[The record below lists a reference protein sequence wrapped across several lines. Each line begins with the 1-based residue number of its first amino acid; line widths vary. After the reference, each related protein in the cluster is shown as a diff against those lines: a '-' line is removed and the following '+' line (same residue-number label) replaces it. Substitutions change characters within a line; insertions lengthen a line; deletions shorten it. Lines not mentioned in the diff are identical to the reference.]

1 MNDSPPALL
10 RGKEWR
16 CPRHLLRSSS
26 FPHLRV
32 CLCQGRFIASLDDIR
47 ASWNTGGATLLRE
60 ARRAGLRFST
70 GRSSSGGHR
79 RAPTAT
85 SRLGLAL
92 RRSSASRRGKMCWI
106 ASVCFCIPENYW
118 AQSSTVSPNS
128 QAWETRASRKLTLS
142 TSLLSARLS
151 HRRRSWTTSVDIA
164 FPRDCAATSLTRRA
178 RSVAEGSSCFNLGL
192 VLPSCI

>member
-1 MNDSPPALL
+1 MILPLPSFRGRSGALL
-10 RGKEWR
+10 
-16 CPRHLLRSSS
+16 SSPS
-26 FPHLRV
+26 PEIEQLPTSPG
-32 CLCQGRFIASLDDIR
+32 CLCQGRFIASLDDIG
-47 ASWNTGGATLLRE
+47 ASWNTGGAALLRE

-92 RRSSASRRGKMCWI
+92 RRSSASRRGKLCCI
-106 ASVCFCIPENYW
+106 ASVCFCTAENCL
-118 AQSSTVSPNS
+118 AHSSTVSPNS
-128 QAWETRASRKLTLS
+128 QAWETSASR
-142 TSLLSARLS
+142 SLLSARLS

-164 FPRDCAATSLTRRA
+164 FPRDCAATSLAPRA
-178 RSVAEGSSCFNLGL
+178 RSVAERSSCSNLGL

>member
-32 CLCQGRFIASLDDIR
+32 CLCQGHFIASLDDIG
-47 ASWNTGGATLLRE
+47 ASWNTGGAALLRE

-92 RRSSASRRGKMCWI
+92 RRSGASRRGKMCWI
-106 ASVCFCIPENYW
+106 ASVCFCTAKNCW

-142 TSLLSARLS
+142 TSLLSARMS

-164 FPRDCAATSLTRRA
+164 FLRDCATTSLA
-178 RSVAEGSSCFNLGL
+178 RSKSPMSSRHN
-192 VLPSCI
+192 S

>member
-1 MNDSPPALL
+1 MILPCPPSGEGVALSSPSPEIEQLPTSP
-10 RGKEWR
+10 G
-16 CPRHLLRSSS
+16 
-26 FPHLRV
+26 
-32 CLCQGRFIASLDDIR
+32 CLCHGRFIASLDDIR
-47 ASWNTGGATLLRE
+47 ASWNTGGAALLRE
-60 ARRAGLRFST
+60 ARRAGLQFST

-92 RRSSASRRGKMCWI
+92 QWSSASRRGKMCWI
-106 ASVCFCIPENYW
+106 ASVCFCTAENCW

-128 QAWETRASRKLTLS
+128 PAWETRALRKLNLS

-164 FPRDCAATSLTRRA
+164 FPRDCAVTSLTRRA
-178 RSVAEGSSCFNLGL
+178 RSVTERSSCFNLGL